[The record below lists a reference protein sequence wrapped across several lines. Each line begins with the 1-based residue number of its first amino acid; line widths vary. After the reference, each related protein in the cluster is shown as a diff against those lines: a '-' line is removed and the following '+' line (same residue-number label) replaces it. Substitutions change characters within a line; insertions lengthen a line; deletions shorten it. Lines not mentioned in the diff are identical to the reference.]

1 MFVDYLPLILLLE
14 TVSVFLWK
22 YNVKEFGLLSFL
34 LFGFLLI
41 YFFRKNKYVGILLIF
56 LPPLFFYPLP
66 QFVKVENKEF
76 KGKIIFTTPFYNSKH
91 KGYGLYNKTGVV
103 IYSNRKYNISIG
115 DTVYV
120 SGIILENKDD
130 DYDRYLLN
138 SGYPLKIFAFYM
150 IKKGKD
156 NRLIFR
162 IKRKIYDNILSWN
175 VHDITKGVSLA
186 LLTGD
191 RNYIDE
197 KVKNSFVKSGTIHLL
212 AISGLHIG
220 LIAAIISLFI
230 FWIPVNYRNIVLI
243 VVLGLYVLFV
253 NRPSAYRAF
262 LVISF
267 FILSSL
273 LQRDIKPLRSLIIIA
288 LFLILIKPYY
298 VIDRGFVFSFM
309 AYGGI
314 VLSKDIWQKRNFI
327 VKMILVSLFAQL
339 PLVPLISS
347 MNGFINVLSVFHNII
362 LIPLLTPLMILIF
375 LSVFFPFLRV
385 FLDMYVLLYTGYVFN
400 VSKYGILH
408 LHFSSLLII
417 IAFYFLYLS
426 LFVRK
431 YRRYVILLG
440 LFLYTIHIF
449 SSIHIKTK
457 TYINKG
463 LFSVVRVKGKRAFVI
478 GKNYWSENI
487 IKKNGIKEVY
497 YVDR

>member
-22 YNVKEFGLLSFL
+22 YNIKEFALLSFF

-41 YFFRKNKYVGILLIF
+41 YFFRKNRYVGILLVF
-56 LPPLFFYPLP
+56 LPVLFFYPLP
-66 QFVKVENKEF
+66 KFFRIENKEF
-76 KGKIIFTTPFYNSKH
+76 KNRIVFTTPFYNSKH

-103 IYSNRKYNISIG
+103 VYSKQKHNISIG
-115 DTVYV
+115 DTVYI
-120 SGIILENKDD
+120 SGIILENQED
-130 DYDRYLLN
+130 DYDKYLLN

-150 IKKGKD
+150 IKKGE
-156 NRLIFR
+156 NNGLIFR
-162 IKRKIYDNILSWN
+162 VKRKIYDNILSWN

-230 FWIPVNYRNIVLI
+230 FWMPINYRNILLI
-243 VVLGLYVLFV
+243 VILGIYVLFI
-253 NRPSAYRAF
+253 NRPSAHRAF

-267 FILSSL
+267 FIVSSL

-288 LFLILIKPYY
+288 LLLILIKPYY
-298 VIDRGFVFSFM
+298 VIDKGFIFSFM

-314 VLSKDIWQKRNFI
+314 VLSKDIWQGKNFI

-339 PLVPLISS
+339 PLIPLISS
-347 MNGFINVLSVFHNII
+347 MNGFINVFSVFHNII

-375 LSVFFPFLRV
+375 LSLFFPFLRI

-400 VSKYGILH
+400 VSEYGVLH
-408 LHFSSLLII
+408 LHFGTLLMV
-417 IAFYFLYLS
+417 IAFYILYLAF
-426 LFVRK
+426 FVRK
-431 YRRYVILLG
+431 HRKYLVLLG
-440 LFLYTIHIF
+440 LFLYTLHVF
-449 SSIHIKTK
+449 SSLHIKTK
-457 TYINKG
+457 TYTNKG
-463 LFSVVRVKGKRAFVI
+463 LFSVVRIKGDKAFVI
-478 GKNYWSENI
+478 GENYWSSNI

-497 YVDR
+497 YVNR